1 MLRSFRLGGIHPPEN
16 KLSAKAPIETLP
28 LPKEVIIPI
37 GQHIGAPAQ
46 PVVQKGDLVKVGT
59 IIAKTGGFVS
69 ANIHSSVMGKVTKL
83 DSFFDAG
90 GYKRPAIVISV
101 SPEEELWE
109 EGIDRTPDLVK
120 ECTLSKQEIL
130 DRISSAGIVGLGGAT
145 FPTHVKLAPPP
156 GSKAEVL
163 IINAVEC
170 EPYLTSDH
178 ALMMTK
184 GDEILVGVSILMRAL
199 EVSRAVIGIENNK
212 KDAIL
217 RLSQLAMDYPGI
229 EVMPLKV
236 QYPQGGEKQLI
247 DAVLRKQ
254 IKSGALPISAGAV
267 VQNVGTVFAVYEAVQ
282 KNKPLIERITTVTG
296 KHLEKPSNYLAR
308 IGTPIGHLI
317 TASGGLPEDTGK
329 IIGGG
334 PMMGKALLSPEIPV
348 TKGTSGVLLLPR
360 EESVRQPMRNCIRC
374 AKCVNVCPM
383 GLNPAFLMRD
393 VQYSDWEATEKGFI
407 VDCIECGSC
416 SYTCPASRPLL
427 DYIRT
432 GKQKVTAIVR
442 ARKS

>member
-1 MLRSFRLGGIHPPEN
+1 MLHSFRLGGIHPPEN

-69 ANIHSSVMGKVTKL
+69 ANIHSSVTGKVTKL

-254 IKSGALPISAGAV
+254 VKSGALPISAGAV

>member
-37 GQHIGAPAQ
+37 GQHIGTPAQ

-69 ANIHSSVMGKVTKL
+69 ANIHSSVAGKVTKL

-254 IKSGALPISAGAV
+254 VKSGALPISAGAV

-317 TASGGLPEDTGK
+317 SASGGLPEDTGK

-393 VQYSDWEATEKGFI
+393 VQYSDWEASEKGFI

-432 GKQKVTAIVR
+432 GKQKVTAIIR